1 MKQKLEKLVMAKEA
15 LKAMQELEDS
25 VRLEDIVKDNKIEFK
40 SGENTFRVRKPVL
53 EEQQEIDN
61 ARRKK
66 YLELVRDNS
75 YLFKKQW
82 VETYKKKGIDINKIE
97 TDIKRIED
105 EIRRLLIRLAKT
117 TDKKGIGELKNQIL
131 KSRDEQY
138 ALSIEQTDLLSYSI
152 EDQTFIYAKSY
163 TAYLI
168 LERLDKKKTTDE
180 HVVVND
186 NKWVKHFKDF
196 EEFQKSEDSDL
207 VSKLF
212 YYFDVLIYS
221 EPK

>member
-1 MKQKLEKLVMAKEA
+1 MDKEKKQEKVVMAKEA

-25 VRLEDIVKDNKIEFK
+25 VRLENIIKDNKIEFK
-40 SGENTFRVRKPVL
+40 SGDRTFRVRKPTL

-61 ARRKK
+61 VRRKK
-66 YLELVRDNS
+66 YLELVRDDS

-82 VETYKKKGIDINKIE
+82 IETYKKKGIDINKID
-97 TDIKRIED
+97 TDIKRIDD
-105 EIRRLLIRLAKT
+105 ELRRTLLRLAKT

-131 KSRDEQY
+131 KLRDEQY
-138 ALSIEQTDLLSYSI
+138 ALSIEKTDLLSYSI
-152 EDQTFIYAKSY
+152 EDQTFIHAKSY

-168 LERLDKKKTTDE
+168 LERKEKD
-180 HVVVND
+180 
-186 NKWVKHFKDF
+186 KWVRHFKDF
-196 EEFQKSEDSDL
+196 EEFQRTEDSDL

-221 EPK
+221 EVK

>member
-1 MKQKLEKLVMAKEA
+1 MDKEQKVEKVVMAKEA

-25 VRLEDIVKDNKIEFK
+25 VRLENIVKDNKIEFK
-40 SGENTFRVRKPVL
+40 SGDRTLRVRRPNL
-53 EEQQEIDN
+53 EEQQEIDDV
-61 ARRKK
+61 RRKK

-82 VETYKKKGIDINKIE
+82 IETYKKKGIDIGKME

-105 EIRRLLIRLAKT
+105 ETRRLLLRLAKT
-117 TDKKGIGELKNQIL
+117 TDKKGIGELKDQIL
-131 KSRDEQY
+131 KSRDEQFT
-138 ALSIEQTDLLSYSI
+138 LSIEKTDLLSYSI

-168 LERLDKKKTTDE
+168 LERKEKD
-180 HVVVND
+180 
-186 NKWVKHFKDF
+186 KWVKHFKDF
-196 EEFQKSEDSDL
+196 EEFQKTEDSDL
-207 VSKLF
+207 ISKLF

-221 EPK
+221 EVK

>member
-1 MKQKLEKLVMAKEA
+1 MDKEKKVEKVIMAKEA

-25 VRLEDIVKDNKIEFK
+25 TRLEDIVKDNKVEFK
-40 SGENTFRVRKPVL
+40 SGDKTFRVRKPNL

-61 ARRKK
+61 VRRKK
-66 YLELVRDNS
+66 YLELVRDDS

-82 VETYKKKGIDINKIE
+82 IETYKKKGIDINKID
-97 TDIKRIED
+97 TDIKRIDD
-105 EIRRLLIRLAKT
+105 ELRRTLLRLAKT

-131 KSRDEQY
+131 KLRDEQY
-138 ALSIEQTDLLSYSI
+138 ALSIEKTDLLSYSI
-152 EDQTFIYAKSY
+152 EDQTFIHAKSY

-168 LERLDKKKTTDE
+168 LERKEKD
-180 HVVVND
+180 
-186 NKWVKHFKDF
+186 KWVRHFKDF
-196 EEFQKSEDSDL
+196 EEFQRTEDSDL

-221 EPK
+221 EVK

>member
-1 MKQKLEKLVMAKEA
+1 MDKEKKQEKVVLAKEA
-15 LKAMQELEDS
+15 LKTMQELEDS

-40 SGENTFRVRKPVL
+40 SGDKTFRVRRPNL

-61 ARRKK
+61 VRRKK
-66 YLELVRDNS
+66 YLELVRDDS

-82 VETYKKKGIDINKIE
+82 IETYKKKGIDIGKMEI
-97 TDIKRIED
+97 DIKRIED
-105 EIRRLLIRLAKT
+105 ETRRLLLRLAKT
-117 TDKKGIGELKNQIL
+117 TDKKGIGELKDQIL

-138 ALSIEQTDLLSYSI
+138 VLSIEKTDLLSYSI
-152 EDQTFIYAKSY
+152 EDQTHIHAKSY

-168 LERLDKKKTTDE
+168 LERKEKD
-180 HVVVND
+180 
-186 NKWVKHFKDF
+186 KWVRHFKDF
-196 EEFQKSEDSDL
+196 EEFQKTEDSDL

-221 EPK
+221 EIK